1 MPPKKAFVFFLLLI
15 PMCIKSCRRLLLHLL
30 DANAPSLEE
39 VRKEVVLRLQSSAA
53 CNDDHNNM
61 LTTMS
66 ADSMVAEAADMMMC
80 CASCGKS
87 ELDDI
92 KLMDCDACDLV
103 KYCSDDCKEDHRW
116 QHETNCKERVSE
128 LRDEKLF
135 RQPESSHLGDCP
147 ICCLPLPLNHQKS
160 LMQSCCSTTICRGCA
175 YANKL
180 RESEARLQFTCPFCR
195 SPLPKTKEENNKKK
209 MRRVAANDP
218 VALSELG
225 RKRYEER
232 DYERAF
238 EYLTKAAELG
248 DAPAHHCLS
257 IMYRRGLGVEKDEK
271 KEVYNL
277 EEAAIAGHPDARQN
291 LGCYEW
297 DNERYDRAVK
307 HWIIAAN
314 LGHDTSIRKLKG
326 CYKLGKVSKEDFA
339 AALRAHQAAVDAT
352 KSPQRDAAEASEE
365 FRAYQQQTFSGNT

>member
-1 MPPKKAFVFFLLLI
+1 
-15 PMCIKSCRRLLLHLL
+15 
-30 DANAPSLEE
+30 
-39 VRKEVVLRLQSSAA
+39 
-53 CNDDHNNM
+53 
-61 LTTMS
+61 
-66 ADSMVAEAADMMMC
+66 
-80 CASCGKS
+80 
-87 ELDDI
+87 
-92 KLMDCDACDLV
+92 MDCDACDLV

-248 DAPAHHCLS
+248 GAEAHYTLAV
-257 IMYRRGLGVEKDEK
+257 MYDEGKDVEKDEK
-271 KEVYNL
+271 KEVYHL
-277 EEAAIAGHPDARQN
+277 EKAAIAGNPYARHN
-291 LGCYEW
+291 LGCYES
-297 DNERYDRAVK
+297 ERCKYERAVK

-314 LGHDTSIRKLKG
+314 LGHEGSMQNVKEAYRSGL
-326 CYKLGKVSKEDFA
+326 VSEEDFDS
-339 AALRAHQAAVDAT
+339 ALRGHQAAIDAT
-352 KSPQRDAAEASEE
+352 KSPQRDEAEAFVMDEMSQKIVNEMDMRC
-365 FRAYQQQTFSGNT
+365 F